1 MNVHKNAPLTPR
13 GRLRMVRRVLQ
24 DHASHAQVAR
34 EFKTTIKTVSKWVRR
49 YLEAG
54 EAGLCDRS
62 SRPHQAHPRALS
74 EKTVRRVGLLRRRR
88 WTIERIAQAVDAG
101 PATVAR
107 YLKRMGLNRLS
118 KLEPTQPTVRYER
131 AEPGSLVH
139 MDTKKLGRFLRPG
152 HRVTGDRQPYSVGVG
167 WEFAH
172 VLIDDASR
180 ISYVEVLPDE
190 RKATVVDFFSRARE
204 YFKEL
209 GVEIQQLMTDNGS
222 AYRSKLVARF
232 LEAGQIRHLLTRP
245 YRPQTNGKAERF
257 IQTLLREWA
266 YGRLYRTSYQR
277 SQALWPWLHDY
288 NWHRPHGSL
297 GRRPPI
303 TRLAL
308 HLNNLLRHHT

>member
-13 GRLRMVRRVLQ
+13 GRLRMVRRALEG
-24 DHASHAQVAR
+24 ASHAQVAR

-49 YLEAG
+49 YNEAG
-54 EAGLCDRS
+54 DAGLLDRS
-62 SRPHQAHPRALS
+62 SRPHRAHPRTLS
-74 EKTVRRVGLLRRRR
+74 AKTVRRIGLLRRRR
-88 WTIERIAQAVDAG
+88 WTIERIAQAVDAS
-101 PATVAR
+101 PAAVAR

-118 KLEPTQPTVRYER
+118 ALEPTQAVVRYER

-139 MDTKKLGRFLRPG
+139 MDTKKLGRFVRPG
-152 HRVTGDRQPYSVGVG
+152 HRVTGHRQSYSVDVG

-190 RKATVVDFFSRARE
+190 RKATVVGFFSRARQ
-204 YFKEL
+204 YFKGL

-222 AYRSKLVARF
+222 AYRSKFVARF
-232 LEAGQIRHLLTRP
+232 LEAVQIRHLLTRP

-277 SQALWPWLHDY
+277 SQALRPWLHDY

-303 TRLAL
+303 TRLGF
-308 HLNNLLRHHT
+308 HLNNLLRHHS

>member
-1 MNVHKNAPLTPR
+1 VHKNAPLTPE

-24 DHASHAQVAR
+24 HRAPHTQVAQ
-34 EFKTTIKTVSKWVRR
+34 EFRTTTRTVTKWVQR
-49 YLEAG
+49 YLEAS
-54 EAGLCDRS
+54 ESGLLDRS
-62 SRPHQAHPRALS
+62 SRPHHAHPRALS
-74 EKTVRRVGLLRRRR
+74 PKIVRQIGLLRRRR
-88 WTIERIAQAVDAG
+88 WTIERIAQRVNAS

-118 KLEPTQPTVRYER
+118 ALQPAPTVVRYER

-139 MDTKKLGRFLRPG
+139 MDTKKLGRFFRPG
-152 HRVTGDRQPYSVGVG
+152 HRVTGNPQIFSDGAG

-180 ISYVEVLPDE
+180 MSYVEVLPDE
-190 RKATVVDFFSRARE
+190 RKATVIGFFSRARE
-204 YFKEL
+204 YFKSL
-209 GVEIQQLMTDNGS
+209 GIEIQQLMTDNGS
-222 AYRSKLVARF
+222 AYRSKLVARC
-232 LEAGQIRHLLTRP
+232 LEAAQIRHLFTRP

-277 SQALWPWLHDY
+277 SKALWPWLHDY

-297 GRRPPI
+297 GHRPPI
-303 TRLAL
+303 SRLASSM
-308 HLNNLLRHHT
+308 NNLVRHHN

>member
-1 MNVHKNAPLTPR
+1 MNVHKNAPLTPQ
-13 GRLRMVRRVLQ
+13 GRLRMVGRALEG
-24 DHASHAQVAR
+24 ASHAQVAR
-34 EFKTTIKTVSKWVRR
+34 EFKTTSKTVSKWVRR

-54 EAGLCDRS
+54 DAGLLDHS
-62 SRPHQAHPRALS
+62 SRPHHAHPLALTP
-74 EKTVRRVGLLRRRR
+74 KTVRRIGLLRRRR
-88 WTIERIAQAVDAG
+88 WTIERIAQTIDAS
-101 PATVAR
+101 PSTVAR
-107 YLKRMGLNRLS
+107 YLKRIGLNRLS
-118 KLEPTQPTVRYER
+118 SLEPTQAVVRYER

-152 HRVTGDRQPYSVGVG
+152 HRLTNDRRIDSVGAG

-180 ISYVEVLPDE
+180 IGYVEVLADE
-190 RKATVVDFFSRARE
+190 RKTTVVGFVGRALC

-209 GVEIQQLMTDNGS
+209 GVEVKQLMTDNGS

-232 LEAGQIRHLLTRP
+232 LEAVQIRHLLTRP
-245 YRPQTNGKAERF
+245 YSPQTNGKAERF
-257 IQTLLREWA
+257 IQTMLREWA

-303 TRLAL
+303 TRLGP
-308 HLNNLLRHHT
+308 HLTNLLRHHS

>member
-13 GRLRMVRRVLQ
+13 GRLQMVRHALKG
-24 DHASHAQVAR
+24 ASHAQVAR

-49 YLEAG
+49 YREAG
-54 EAGLCDRS
+54 EAGLQDRS
-62 SRPHQAHPRALS
+62 SRPHHAHPRALS
-74 EKTVRRVGLLRRRR
+74 AKTVRRIGVLRRRR
-88 WTIERIAQAVDAG
+88 WTIERIAPGRWRITRHGGA
-101 PATVAR
+101 
-107 YLKRMGLNRLS
+107 LKRMGLNRLS
-118 KLEPTQPTVRYER
+118 KLEPTQAVVRYAR

-139 MDTKKLGRFLRPG
+139 VDIKKLGRFFRPG
-152 HRVTGDRQPYSVGVG
+152 HRVTGDPQIFSDGAG

-180 ISYVEVLPDE
+180 LSYVEVLPDE
-190 RKATVVDFFSRARE
+190 RKDTVIAFFTRARA
-204 YFKEL
+204 YFKNL

-232 LEAGQIRHLLTRP
+232 LDAIQIRHLLTRP

-277 SQALWPWLHDY
+277 AQALWPWLHDY

-303 TRLAL
+303 SRLGL
-308 HLNNLLRHHT
+308 PLNNLLRHHT

>member
-1 MNVHKNAPLTPR
+1 MNVHKNAPLTPQ
-13 GRLRMVRRVLQ
+13 GRLRMVRRALEG
-24 DHASHAQVAR
+24 ASHAQVAR
-34 EFKTTIKTVSKWVRR
+34 EFKTTIRTVSKWVRR

-54 EAGLCDRS
+54 EVGLLDHS
-62 SRPHQAHPRALS
+62 SRPHHAHPRALS
-74 EKTVRRVGLLRRRR
+74 TKSVRRIGLLRRRR
-88 WTIERIAQAVDAG
+88 WTIERIAQTVNAS

-107 YLKRMGLNRLS
+107 YLKRIGLNRLS
-118 KLEPTQPTVRYER
+118 SLEPTQAVVRYER

-139 MDTKKLGRFLRPG
+139 MDTKKLGRFVRPG
-152 HRVTGDRQPYSVGVG
+152 HRVTGDRQRHSINVG

-180 ISYVEVLPDE
+180 ICYVEVLADE
-190 RKATVVDFFSRARE
+190 RKTTVIGFVDRALR
-204 YFKEL
+204 YFKDL
-209 GVEIQQLMTDNGS
+209 GVEIKQLMTDNGP

-232 LEAGQIRHLLTRP
+232 LEAVQIRHLLTRP
-245 YRPQTNGKAERF
+245 YSPQTNGKAERF

-266 YGRLYRTSYQR
+266 YGRRYRTSYQR

-303 TRLAL
+303 TRLGL
-308 HLNNLLRHHT
+308 HLTNLLRHHS

>member
-1 MNVHKNAPLTPR
+1 
-13 GRLRMVRRVLQ
+13 
-24 DHASHAQVAR
+24 
-34 EFKTTIKTVSKWVRR
+34 VSKWVRR
-49 YLEAG
+49 YNEAG
-54 EAGLCDRS
+54 DAGLLDRS
-62 SRPHQAHPRALS
+62 SRPHRAHPRTLS
-74 EKTVRRVGLLRRRR
+74 AKTVRRIGLLRRRR
-88 WTIERIAQAVDAG
+88 WTIERIAQAVDAS
-101 PATVAR
+101 PAAVAR

-118 KLEPTQPTVRYER
+118 ALEPTQAVVRYER

-139 MDTKKLGRFLRPG
+139 MDTKKLGRFVRPG
-152 HRVTGDRQPYSVGVG
+152 HRVTGHRQSYSVDVG

-190 RKATVVDFFSRARE
+190 RKATVVGFFSRARQ
-204 YFKEL
+204 YFKGL

-222 AYRSKLVARF
+222 AYRSKFVARF
-232 LEAGQIRHLLTRP
+232 LEAVQIRHLLTRP

-277 SQALWPWLHDY
+277 SQALRPWLHDY

-303 TRLAL
+303 TRLGF